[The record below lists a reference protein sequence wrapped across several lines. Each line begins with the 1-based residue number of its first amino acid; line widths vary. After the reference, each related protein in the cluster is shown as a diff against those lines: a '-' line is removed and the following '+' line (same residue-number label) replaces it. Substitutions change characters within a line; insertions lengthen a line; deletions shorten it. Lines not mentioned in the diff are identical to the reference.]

1 MKTIIALGNNQLGD
15 RHFKHGEEIPPET
28 LDGEVLEWWLDHK
41 WCMESLDRRSLY
53 RLFSAFSGCAESE
66 ELTEQECASLCV
78 AGLI

>member
-1 MKTIIALGNNQLGD
+1 MSVICLGHRQLGD
-15 RHFKHGEEIPPET
+15 RHFDHGAEVPPET
-28 LDGEVLEWWLDHK
+28 LTGELLDYWLDHK
-41 WCMESLDRRSLY
+41 WCCESPDRRSLY